1 MVTAAT
7 KAGRFDRTTVWR
19 LIAALVLVAFCF
31 QSYVV
36 QTHIHEPHASV
47 TAVAGHHFSHGKA
60 PAGNS
65 PLDCPFCQAVAH
77 GGSFFMPDASVLF
90 LLPQWLRITILY
102 AAPPSEGIARNHN
115 WQSRAP
121 PSL

>member
-1 MVTAAT
+1 MVTATT
-7 KAGRFDRTTVWR
+7 KAGRFDRATVWR

-36 QTHIHEPHASV
+36 QTHIHEAHAPV
-47 TAVAGHHFSHGKA
+47 AVAGLHLSHGKA

-77 GGSFFMPDASVLF
+77 GGSFFMPDASLLF
-90 LLPQWLRITILY
+90 LLPQWLWI
-102 AAPPSEGIARNHN
+102 AVPDVPPVGKSVAINHN

-121 PSL
+121 PSP